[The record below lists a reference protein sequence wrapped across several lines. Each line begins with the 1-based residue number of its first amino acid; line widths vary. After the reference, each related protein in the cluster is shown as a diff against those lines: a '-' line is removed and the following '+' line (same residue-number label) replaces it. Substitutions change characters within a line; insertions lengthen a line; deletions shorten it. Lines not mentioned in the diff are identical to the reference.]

1 MEQFA
6 LTDEQKMLRE
16 TIAKVA
22 REKVAPRA
30 AEIDAKAEYPQDMF
44 DLLKSLD
51 LFALPFPEEYGGTN
65 SMLASCIAVEEL
77 ARVCY
82 NTAYLLVVQWVPFG
96 AILHGG
102 TEAQKADYLPRLA
115 SGALRGALGVTE
127 PQAGSDVSAITTRA
141 EKVEGG
147 YRINGTK
154 IFCTNSAVADF
165 ALIAAKTDP
174 TKKHAGIG
182 VFIVDTK
189 SEGFVVARNESKL
202 GARGVPSSELHFDNV
217 FVSEDKVLGE
227 PGKGFKLVMEAF
239 NKSRPIIGAR
249 GVGLAQG
256 AMDLCVNYVKE
267 REAFGQP
274 IANFQGVQWMIADMA
289 IQNEAARNLVYKA
302 AAMVDAG
309 ATGQELA
316 PMAAISKC
324 FSTDV
329 AMKVATDALQLFG
342 SQGISRD
349 NPIERYFRDAKVL
362 QIIEGTNQIQRNIV
376 GRHIINTTYPA

>member
-115 SGALRGALGVTE
+115 SGALRGALGVTA
-127 PQAGSDVSAITTRA
+127 PQAGSDVSA
-141 EKVEGG
+141 
-147 YRINGTK
+147 N
-154 IFCTNSAVADF
+154 
-165 ALIAAKTDP
+165 
-174 TKKHAGIG
+174 
-182 VFIVDTK
+182 
-189 SEGFVVARNESKL
+189 
-202 GARGVPSSELHFDNV
+202 
-217 FVSEDKVLGE
+217 
-227 PGKGFKLVMEAF
+227 AF
-239 NKSRPIIGAR
+239 
-249 GVGLAQG
+249 
-256 AMDLCVNYVKE
+256 
-267 REAFGQP
+267 
-274 IANFQGVQWMIADMA
+274 W
-289 IQNEAARNLVYKA
+289 
-302 AAMVDAG
+302 
-309 ATGQELA
+309 
-316 PMAAISKC
+316 
-324 FSTDV
+324 
-329 AMKVATDALQLFG
+329 
-342 SQGISRD
+342 
-349 NPIERYFRDAKVL
+349 
-362 QIIEGTNQIQRNIV
+362 
-376 GRHIINTTYPA
+376 